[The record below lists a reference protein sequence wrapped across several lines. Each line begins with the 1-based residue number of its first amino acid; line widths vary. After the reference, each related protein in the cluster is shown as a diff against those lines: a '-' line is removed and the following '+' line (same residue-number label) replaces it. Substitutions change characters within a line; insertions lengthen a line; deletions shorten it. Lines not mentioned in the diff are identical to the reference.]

1 MSVRP
6 TRYSTLLYS
15 LVSDT
20 RYRSASTRTVAV
32 ALAIQSQSQRQAR
45 RGASL
50 SAADPLLLVTAAGG
64 DAPTLH
70 CVRLLCAEA
79 AVAAASCERCRGS
92 PSPVA
97 LESRA
102 PHLLTPSGGRRRSTR
117 TSGEQ
122 SLSCSAPP
130 RAPPQQVSEERRG
143 EERRAAPT
151 RRDAT
156 AQLIAS
162 ISDPRVRA
170 RADSRD
176 AAALARGPSSS
187 RRPARRRPRRVA
199 ERRGEEMR
207 RLRELRAA
215 HQIRIKIRSAHL
227 MLSVRLGD

>member
-122 SLSCSAPP
+122 SLSCSAPL
-130 RAPPQQVSEERRG
+130 RRERHRNKYQRRG
-143 EERRAAPT
+143 EERRGEQ
-151 RRDAT
+151 RLRDAT
-156 AQLIAS
+156 
-162 ISDPRVRA
+162 
-170 RADSRD
+170 
-176 AAALARGPSSS
+176 
-187 RRPARRRPRRVA
+187 RRPN
-199 ERRGEEMR
+199 
-207 RLRELRAA
+207 
-215 HQIRIKIRSAHL
+215 
-227 MLSVRLGD
+227 